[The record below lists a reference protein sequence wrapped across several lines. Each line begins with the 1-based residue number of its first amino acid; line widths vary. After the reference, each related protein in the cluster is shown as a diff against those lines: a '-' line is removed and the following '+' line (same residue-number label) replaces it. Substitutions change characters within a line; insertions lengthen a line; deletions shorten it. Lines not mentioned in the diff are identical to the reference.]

1 MPRPFEPP
9 EPDAEE
15 AAHGARVAALIRARI
30 AAAGGWL
37 DFAEYMDLALYAPG
51 LGYYSAGAAKLGAAG
66 DFVTA
71 PEISPL
77 YARCLARALAPVL
90 AAHEDAVLLELGGGT
105 GALAAGLL
113 AALEGLGA
121 APARYLMLEVSADLR
136 ARQRGTLARLVPR
149 SAARVEWLDAL
160 PGRPLRGV
168 VLANEVADALP
179 VSRFAVAPEG
189 LAALGVVA
197 TPGGFAWQAR
207 PAGPALAAAVARI
220 AGGLDAPLAPGYVSE
235 ACLRLPAWI
244 GALAR
249 CLEAGAIVL
258 ADYGA
263 ARREYYHPER
273 REGTLSC
280 HRRHRAHADPL
291 RWAGLQDITAW
302 VDFTAVAEGAADA
315 GLEVAGYATQ
325 AHFLID
331 AGIERELAAAGGPGS
346 LRAAQEAQRLLLPG
360 EMGERFKVM
369 ALARGPVAMPGFGFR
384 DLRHLL

>member
-1 MPRPFEPP
+1 MPNPFELP
-9 EPDAEE
+9 EPVAEE
-15 AAHGARVAALIRARI
+15 AAHGARVAALIRERI

-37 DFAEYMDLALYAPG
+37 DFADYMDLALYAPG
-51 LGYYSAGAAKLGAAG
+51 LGYYSAGSAKLGAAG

-90 AAHEDAVLLELGGGT
+90 AAHDDPVVLELGGGT

-113 AALEGLGA
+113 VALEALGA
-121 APARYLMLEVSADLR
+121 APRRYLMLEVGADLR
-136 ARQRGTLARLVPR
+136 ERQREAVARLAPR
-149 SAARVEWLDAL
+149 LAGVVEWLDAL
-160 PGRPLRGV
+160 PARPVRGV

-179 VSRFAVAPEG
+179 VSRFAVAPAG
-189 LAALGVVA
+189 LAALGVTA
-197 TPGGFAWQAR
+197 AAGGFAWQAR

-220 AGGLDAPLAPGYVSE
+220 EADLGAPLAAGYVSE
-235 ACLRLPAWI
+235 ACLRLPAWLGALS
-244 GALAR
+244 GALA
-249 CLEAGAIVL
+249 AGVILLV
-258 ADYGA
+258 DYGA

-273 REGTLSC
+273 RDGTLTC
-280 HRRHRAHADPL
+280 HRRHRAHADAL
-291 RWAGLQDITAW
+291 RWPGLQDITAW
-302 VDFTAVAEGAADA
+302 VDFTAVAEGAAA
-315 GLEVAGYATQ
+315 TGLDVAGYATQ

-331 AGIERELAAAGGPGS
+331 AGIEREIAAAGDAGRW
-346 LRAAQEAQRLLLPG
+346 RASQEAQRLLLPG